1 MSSGWN
7 TPKPVEYEG
16 VVYPSLTA
24 LAKKYG
30 LDKSSVSYRPKHGI
44 PLDRPIRSGRW
55 SPCEHDGRKYLTLTD
70 FAEAMGLSKDKA
82 KYLINTSGK
91 WLEK

>member
-16 VVYPSLTA
+16 VVYPSLAA

-30 LDKSSVSYRPKHGI
+30 LDKSSVSYRLKHGI
-44 PLDRPIRSGRW
+44 PLDRPVRSGGCKPA
-55 SPCEHDGRKYLTLTD
+55 SM
-70 FAEAMGLSKDKA
+70 AERGMRALR
-82 KYLINTSGK
+82 TSRAG
-91 WLEK
+91 WGSTSARQGS